1 MLCASKVDIF
11 FSTSQL
17 TFRYNSQLWS
27 NKVDFN
33 LVGGRTGLDKQ
44 ETKLPTYWST
54 HFSKICL
61 GMRLGQQVRF
71 IMIHK
76 HANSLYSL
84 IADGKYRATTL
95 GRHQW
100 KTLLGS
106 QSSLQEHC
114 NLEGFNVHPRPNHR
128 RVRIGILGNNENHC
142 NSCDSRIGFGS
153 ADSSNVCGNV
163 AAWRGDN
170 GDKRIKAMG
179 YIFVQWHFRKSSSLI
194 CFLRGSRIAKCN

>member
-33 LVGGRTGLDKQ
+33 LVGGKTGLDKQ

-84 IADGKYRATTL
+84 IADGKYRATSL
-95 GRHQW
+95 GRLLW

-106 QSSLQEHC
+106 QTSLQQHC
-114 NLEGFNVHPRPNHR
+114 NLEGFNVSPSANAQRA
-128 RVRIGILGNNENHC
+128 RIGILGNNQKDC
-142 NSCDSRIGFGS
+142 NTSDSRIGFGT
-153 ADSSNVCGNV
+153 DGYPDPSNVCGNV
-163 AAWRGDN
+163 ASHGGDN
-170 GDKRIKAMG
+170 GDRRLKAMG
-179 YIFVQWHFRKSSSLI
+179 YIFVQ
-194 CFLRGSRIAKCN
+194 